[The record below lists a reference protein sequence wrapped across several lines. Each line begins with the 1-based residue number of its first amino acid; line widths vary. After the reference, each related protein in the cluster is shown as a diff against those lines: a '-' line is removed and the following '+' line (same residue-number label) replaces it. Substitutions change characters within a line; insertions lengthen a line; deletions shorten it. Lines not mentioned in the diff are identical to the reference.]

1 MRRIAIWLLL
11 ATVVTAMGWLSIRLA
26 GVRIYA
32 VDECRNIS
40 STRILTTGQL
50 KNASANVSPFLALLC
65 ALTRNSTEAVDFF
78 VRARFLMLEIF
89 WLNLVLIALATGE
102 SLKSSRGLIALLGAA
117 TLAPLWDYGFEI
129 RADNLLLTCVLL
141 TWCLVRVR
149 PGGVQSY
156 AIAGVIAVVMQFISL
171 DAFVYWLP
179 LSLLILAF
187 PPPGHNAPRWKLV
200 MAWLVSAL
208 AMLVLIRFI
217 YGLTGTWELFKSNFH
232 RAAAAATGDN
242 RFWPWQSLSRLLRQT
257 PLLLAL
263 VGAAL
268 IALASDLRRRGK
280 AALTW
285 NSSLP
290 EAVLFGIALIALLTN
305 PNPYPHNLLHLVPYG
320 FLFAWR
326 YASALCREM
335 AGVFALMPAVVA
347 VVVFGHLVPFGSATA
362 RHWNWTNFRQENLMR
377 LTEDLTDPARD
388 TICDDIG
395 MVPTRPSID
404 FHSYLQSLD
413 HKEFLAG
420 DDSKVPYL
428 HAKSPAAV
436 LISSYKADRL
446 FEEDH
451 GFIRDHYV
459 SLADDFWVLGKVLPA
474 GGGSFVISRPGRYR
488 ISSVAGSDLAGT
500 YPEGL
505 KGMMTP
511 EDKGTINGKLDGV
524 LISERAVELSVGK
537 HVIETEPGDQA
548 AVVWMGPKIERVHR
562 VPQSDHRT
570 LFVNWY

>member
-1 MRRIAIWLLL
+1 MQRIAIWLLL
-11 ATVVTAMGWLSIRLA
+11 ATLLAAMAWLSIRLA

-40 STRILTTGQL
+40 SARILTTGQL
-50 KNASANVSPFLALLC
+50 TNASANVSPFLAMLWW
-65 ALTRNSTEAVDFF
+65 LTRNSTDAVDFF

-156 AIAGVIAVVMQFISL
+156 AIAGAIAVVMEFISL
-171 DAFVYWLP
+171 KAVVYWLP
-179 LSLLILAF
+179 ISLLILAF
-187 PPPGHNAPRWKLV
+187 PPPGHNAPRRKLV
-200 MAWLVSAL
+200 IAWLVSAL
-208 AMLVLIRFI
+208 AVLLLIRFI
-217 YGLTGTWELFKSNFH
+217 YGLTGTWELYKSSFH
-232 RAAAAATGDN
+232 RVAEPATGEN
-242 RFWPWQSLSRLLRQT
+242 PFWPWQSLSRLLRQT

-268 IALASDLRRRGK
+268 VALAGDLRRRGK

-290 EAVLFGIALIALLTN
+290 EAFLFGMAFIALLTN
-305 PNPYPHNLLHLVPYG
+305 PNPYPYNLLHLVPYG

-326 YASALCREM
+326 YASTLCREM
-335 AGVFALMPAVVA
+335 AGFYALGPAVVA
-347 VVVFGHLVPFGSATA
+347 VLVFGHLVPFGSATS

-377 LTEDLTDPARD
+377 LTEDLTDPVRD
-388 TICDDIG
+388 PIYDDVG
-395 MVPTRPSID
+395 LVPTRPSID

-413 HKEFLAG
+413 RKEFLAG
-420 DDSKVPYL
+420 DDSKVPDL
-428 HAKSPAAV
+428 RAKSPAAV
-436 LISSYKADRL
+436 LISSYRADRL

-474 GGGSFVISRPGRYR
+474 GGGSFVILRPGRYR

-511 EDKGTINGKLDGV
+511 EEKGTIKGQLDGV
-524 LISERAVELSVGK
+524 PILERAAELSIGK
-537 HVIETEPGDQA
+537 HVIETEPGDQP
-548 AVVWMGPKIERVHR
+548 AVVWMGPKVERVHR